1 MPVAGPT
8 LAPGAA
14 FGLYALPSDDLA
26 GTATSVATGTVGSP
40 MTADDS
46 NEDPEYPAEN
56 LIAPTNTGHLNLPS
70 RPAKLTTP
78 DGFWELTFPSAISV
92 SAVHV
97 VYHNFDSGLGV
108 TLEPDG
114 GTPIPL
120 TVPSRWENGW
130 WPSFAETFDAQTSDV
145 WRLVIAGGS
154 PGGNSVNVQ
163 VGRLL
168 LYGSGGFRN
177 LNNDVRWGV
186 EEIEDQGQV
195 EHRTEASVE
204 TLYELF
210 GPRRSFVGEFALMN
224 AEATTLISL
233 YRDARNRILPWSLI
247 PDEDNMGDA
256 WFVRFLE
263 PRWSRTREMIE
274 HNIFPFRVQELS
286 RGLPWP

>member
-1 MPVAGPT
+1 MAAGPT

-26 GTATSVATGTVGSP
+26 GTATTVLVGGSP
-40 MTADDS
+40 S
-46 NEDPEYPAEN
+46 EEDPEYPGTN

-70 RPAKLTTP
+70 RPAKLTSFAGAWTLVFASP
-78 DGFWELTFPSAISV
+78 ITV
-92 SAVHV
+92 SALHL
-97 VYHNFDSGLGV
+97 VYHNFDAGLDV

-114 GTPIPL
+114 GTPIPI
-120 TVPSRWENGW
+120 TIPSRWENTW
-130 WPSFAETFDAQTSDV
+130 WPSPAASFDAQTSDQ
-145 WRLVIAGGS
+145 WTLSINAE
-154 PGGNSVNVQ
+154 NSLLPQ

-177 LNNDVRWGV
+177 LQNDVRWGV
-186 EEIEDQGQV
+186 EEIEDQGQI
-195 EHRTEASVE
+195 EHTTEAGVE

-224 AEATTLISL
+224 AEAATLITL

-247 PDEDNMGDA
+247 PDEGIMGDA
-256 WFVRFLE
+256 WFVRFQE

-286 RGLPWP
+286 RGCIWP